1 MFKYANNT
9 LPEAISE
16 LFISNTAYHSYNRR
30 NKQNLRPKMNKR
42 AYMYG
47 ALFFLMVYIYIL
59 KNFSFIRVQIWNDV
73 HKHINVSMS
82 TQTYYLYNNFNY
94 IVT

>member
-1 MFKYANNT
+1 M
-9 LPEAISE
+9 E
-16 LFISNTAYHSYNRR
+16 RC
-30 NKQNLRPKMNKR
+30 
-42 AYMYG
+42 
-47 ALFFLMVYIYIL
+47 FFNGMYIYIL